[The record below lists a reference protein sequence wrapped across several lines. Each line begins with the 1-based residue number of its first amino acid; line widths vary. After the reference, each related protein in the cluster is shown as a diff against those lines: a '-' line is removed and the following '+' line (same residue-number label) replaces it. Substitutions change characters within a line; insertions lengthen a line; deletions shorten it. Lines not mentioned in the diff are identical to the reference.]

1 MSDAESHGPLE
12 GSEPYRHLCEHLE
25 EAGGSIPT
33 LRTVLWKIGAHPQLI
48 GHAAVFQHLLALLQ
62 TDVFAPHALA
72 WASGWREEVPSW
84 SHSLRKIDDIEQV
97 LREDPAL
104 EPMFRVARRKSDHP
118 LLRHGVT
125 RHPIAAAL
133 FNSPEIA
140 ASDLVAQHARDS
152 YQLARAHVVAIH
164 AEARARA
171 AAGIDEFMQHSGLKE
186 FAPVPVGS
194 GPVGLALREFSLARY
209 APLMRQ
215 FPTSSSTV
223 DFAFKVSHLRPDF
236 SCLPAGLRADAARYF
251 ESLKNF
257 ISTLPVLLTS
267 RNLTPRKRGAGET
280 DGSGG
285 SELRPGWV
293 GWAEARIER
302 TIDID
307 WTDDAP
313 PVTIISLPA
322 IDEPDDKQEEAEGEC
337 PRLARDE
344 PLETYD
350 PNAAQRHASRMR
362 LRQIAVENKSQQLA
376 WSMDVATG
384 SERARALRVAQAR
397 IDHYVQ
403 GSASN
408 QSKARLDAVGGVL
421 VKAMA
426 VFGWLVESTASI
438 AVLPVA
444 HLDAGL
450 VDSLAFVR
458 QDQIT
463 LLVLRD
469 SADPN
474 EWRPAAFLV
483 PALTPTYQTKL
494 PDTTAA
500 VGRLRQTA
508 FLIADAGGLGQDLL
522 SIAVRSGKLVDDR
535 ALVRRALGVENKTAR
550 SLARDCI
557 AEAADPINEDP
568 RAKLT
573 PARLTASVLV
583 AICQVSHDLVPAWM
597 IGHQQARTSEPR
609 LFYTQLRAARLAQWH
624 AEALVMLDGDSPPT
638 TPPAAD
644 VQLVADLQH
653 GWVGCRFVADLERV
667 REVIARL
674 QTSLRAPADFD
685 RRTVLK
691 QYHNHFT
698 LHAWLMLALPLAL
711 RPVAAGPGLS
721 QVVECMRGTYSWSD
735 VNVAG
740 ICDKHNGYQNK
751 SRLIPIPQTTVAVA
765 TELEQ
770 HNACVITRLALLSK
784 WQVLEPSAQRLFA
797 ILDDEQLTAVTPE
810 WITRELAA
818 LGLPVPCNFG
828 RALLR
833 TEWLQQG
840 CHGRLIDAHMGHFSR
855 YQNLFSKH
863 SSHDPSAH
871 LAAVRVQLPRYVAQL
886 GLTKIS
892 SLLVPTA
899 DRHDSMPIAWQ
910 LPVAGLKHTVH
921 QPKLRPIWWAVDKP
935 PVLPDAVAGVWAS
948 VRRHAV
954 HADQAVLDPLLWT
967 LARSSNPHA
976 QLLTGRAFVETGAAD
991 EDSARALVDEVLLI
1005 VQRHRLPQTCAA
1017 SWLRLLLAAEK
1028 RLQACG
1034 VVLANTPVAAL
1045 TTEPS
1050 SPVSP
1055 HATQRLPD
1063 LAYWR
1068 SALHAWVRERA
1079 AEPKDDPKYWAI
1091 AIGLSAVLN
1100 GMVLDALLLSRLL
1113 EHLATPGPR
1122 RLQRCGAEGEFAFLD
1137 FRLPSEVPG
1146 NRQLVRWFVD
1156 PLTELLIL
1164 QAPPFPDVPT
1174 LRGTSRYLNPFLRHH
1189 GTPRHRCP
1197 GGWRNVIGAARGFWS
1212 TRVPQHLVQAAQRG
1226 LSTTSL
1232 EEDCWRR
1239 IFGHAPLSS
1248 ERPGAPPHNV
1258 SASNASL
1265 TLEDLRRS
1273 SDEVATST
1281 ATARVDRAGAIAG
1294 ATESAGV
1301 DIQHYFLDQQC
1312 ARPWLMTVSEILAKP
1327 MDAAIGELKALGEA
1341 AAEGSFESGA
1351 CRWLART
1358 AAAWETEKG
1367 SDDPTPRTLVD
1378 LRRVSST
1385 LLPCLALE
1393 LGDRWFDCS
1402 NSGEF
1407 ALVSNALLHEPT
1419 PGCSR
1424 QILRRGLDLLR
1435 RHEPLCVAP
1444 ERAADDATDPIDTL
1458 EDIEDP
1464 GHDVRVDARIITIDE
1479 YRRALAIIHN
1489 GIDPPLGLQDREAL
1503 EDVLDLG
1510 AWSLARPREYLQARL
1525 GDFDLS
1531 GGGLSLSVRAYAG
1544 HDLKTHNGVR
1554 IIPLSLL
1561 APAEVTKRLRARIA
1575 QRMSDHGRP
1584 DSVEAR
1590 RQLLFRSPSDDR
1602 HIEHHDRLLSLLRR
1616 ILRNVTGDPAMR
1628 VYSLRHSG
1636 ANWLFLALEAQD
1648 DEIARS
1654 LWHRHPEMQR
1664 WIAQGSQLR
1673 QRLLGSTDRTDRR
1686 GCLAITKLMGH
1697 LASGTTFMH
1706 YLHTTSLLQLQAIR
1720 RLANDVPDAV
1730 MAAAAR
1736 ISSSTFSEQKLSG
1749 WAAVLRNARSRAGW
1763 TAEDERT
1770 AQGKGP
1776 ATSDSESR
1784 WLNFEQLAQLV
1795 NAHARFAQPAS
1806 AIGRHFAM
1814 SETSVQIVLDLA
1826 ADLADFTGAWAPE
1839 PEQDGL
1845 TPSAQILDY
1854 RMNEAER
1861 LQLRHLT
1868 MNIEALWRRRPQLA
1882 MQGVQLMIERT
1893 NRHHREVA
1901 LDQPDQ
1907 LSLLCECLEGI
1918 GVASDEVQVVLRR
1931 RDPNAMLPGWA
1942 VKQLGMYRDAAVELR
1957 SPDTASSDAALERWI
1972 SFRLVDRKGHG
1983 IPNIVAR
1990 ALFAAR
1996 VNMEVWGKAA

>member
-1 MSDAESHGPLE
+1 MSDAKSHGPLE
-12 GSEPYRHLCEHLE
+12 GSEPYRRLCEHFE
-25 EAGGSIPT
+25 EAGGSITT

-48 GHAAVFQHLLALLQ
+48 GHATVFQHLLALLH
-62 TDVFAPHALA
+62 TDVFAPGTLA
-72 WASGWREEVPSW
+72 WASSWREEVPSW
-84 SHSLRKIDDIEQV
+84 SHALRKIDDLEQV
-97 LREDPAL
+97 LLADPAL
-104 EPMFRVARRKSDHP
+104 EPMFRIARRESDHP

-140 ASDLVAQHARDS
+140 ASDLQAQHARDG

-164 AEARARA
+164 SEARARA
-171 AAGIDEFMQHSGLKE
+171 ATGIDEFMQHSGLKE

-215 FPTSSSTV
+215 LPTSSSTI
-223 DFAFKVSHLRPDF
+223 DFAFEVFHLRPDF

-251 ESLKNF
+251 ESLRNYF
-257 ISTLPVLLTS
+257 STLPALLTCT
-267 RNLTPRKRGAGET
+267 NLTPRKRAAGET
-280 DGSGG
+280 EGSGG

-302 TIDID
+302 TTDID

-313 PVTIISLPA
+313 PVTIISLPS

-337 PRLARDE
+337 PRLARDD

-350 PNAAQRHASRMR
+350 PTTAQRRASRMR
-362 LRQIAVENKSQQLA
+362 LRQIVVENKSQQLT

-384 SERARALRVAQAR
+384 SERARALQVAQAS
-397 IDHYVQ
+397 IDLYLH
-403 GSASN
+403 GGASN
-408 QSKARLDAVGGVL
+408 QSKARLFAVGGVL

-426 VFGWLVESTASI
+426 VFGWLAESTANI

-450 VDSLAFVR
+450 VDSLAYVR

-469 SADPN
+469 SAHVS

-494 PDTTAA
+494 ADTTAA

-508 FLIADAGGLGQDLL
+508 FLITDASGLGQDLL

-550 SLARDCI
+550 SLARDCL

-609 LFYTQLRAARLAQWH
+609 LYYTQLRAARLAQWH
-624 AEALVMLDGDSPPT
+624 AEALATLEGDSSPT

-644 VQLVADLQH
+644 AQSIAGLQH

-674 QTSLRAPADFD
+674 QKSLRAPADFD
-685 RRTVLK
+685 RRTVLRR
-691 QYHNHFT
+691 YHNHFT
-698 LHAWLMLALPLAL
+698 LHAWLMQALPLAL
-711 RPVAAGPGLS
+711 RPVAAGPGVS
-721 QVVECMRGTYSWSD
+721 QVVERVRGTGSWSD
-735 VNVAG
+735 VHMAG
-740 ICDKHNGYQNK
+740 VSDKHNGYQNK
-751 SRLIPIPQTTVAVA
+751 SRLIPISETTVTVA

-770 HNACVITRLALLSK
+770 HNACVITRLALHSQ
-784 WQVLEPSAQRLFA
+784 WQTLEPSAQRSFA

-833 TEWLQQG
+833 TEWLHQG
-840 CHGRLIDAHMGHFSR
+840 CHGRLIDAHMGHYGH
-855 YQNLFSKH
+855 YQNPFSKH

-871 LAAVRVQLPRYVAQL
+871 LAAVRGQLPRYLAHL
-886 GLTKIS
+886 GLTTIS

-899 DRHDSMPIAWQ
+899 DRHASLPIAWQ

-921 QPKLRPIWWAVDKP
+921 QPKLRPIWWTVDKP
-935 PVLPDAVAGVWAS
+935 PVLPEPAAGVWAL
-948 VRRHAV
+948 VRRHAAN
-954 HADQAVLDPLLWT
+954 ADQAVLDPLLWT

-976 QLLTGRAFVETGAAD
+976 QLLTGRAFVEAGAAD
-991 EDSARALVDEVLLI
+991 DDSARALVNEVLLT

-1017 SWLRLLLAAEK
+1017 SWLRLLLASQK
-1028 RLQACG
+1028 RLQARG
-1034 VVLANTPVAAL
+1034 VELVNTPVAAL

-1063 LAYWR
+1063 IAHWR

-1079 AEPKDDPKYWAI
+1079 ANPQDDPKYWAI

-1100 GMVLDALLLSRLL
+1100 GMLLDALLLSRFL
-1113 EHLATPGPR
+1113 EYLATPGPR
-1122 RLQRCGAEGEFAFLD
+1122 RLQRCGAEGEFAFLE
-1137 FRLPSEVPG
+1137 FRMPSEAPG
-1146 NRQLVRWFVD
+1146 GRQLVRWFVD
-1156 PLTELLIL
+1156 PLTELLVL

-1197 GGWRNVIGAARGFWS
+1197 GGWRNVIAAARGFWS
-1212 TRVPQHLVQAAQRG
+1212 TRVPQYLVQAAQRG

-1232 EEDCWRR
+1232 EEDSWRR
-1239 IFGHAPLSS
+1239 IFGHVPMRSD
-1248 ERPGAPPHNV
+1248 RPGAPPHDV
-1258 SASNASL
+1258 SASNATL

-1273 SDEVATST
+1273 SDEVATPAAAAS
-1281 ATARVDRAGAIAG
+1281 VDRTSAIAG
-1294 ATESAGV
+1294 ATVSAGV
-1301 DIQHYFLDQQC
+1301 DVEHYFLDQQC
-1312 ARPWLMTVSEILAKP
+1312 ARPWLMTVSEILARP
-1327 MDAAIGELKALGEA
+1327 MDTAIGELKALGES

-1358 AAAWETEKG
+1358 AAAWETEKRN
-1367 SDDPTPRTLVD
+1367 DDPTPRTLVD

-1393 LGDRWFDCS
+1393 LGDRWFDS
-1402 NSGEF
+1402 RNSGEF
-1407 ALVSNALLHEPT
+1407 ARVSDALRHEPI
-1419 PGCSR
+1419 PGRSR

-1435 RHEPLCVAP
+1435 RHEPLCMAP
-1444 ERAADDATDPIDTL
+1444 ERAAESATVPVDAL

-1479 YRRALAIIHN
+1479 YRRALTIIHN
-1489 GIDPPLGLQDREAL
+1489 GIEPPLRPQDREAL
-1503 EDVLDLG
+1503 EDLLDLG
-1510 AWSLARPREYLQARL
+1510 AWSLARPREYLEARL

-1544 HDLKTHNGVR
+1544 HDLKTNNGVR
-1554 IIPLSLL
+1554 NVPFSLL
-1561 APAEVTKRLRARIA
+1561 APAEATERLRARIA
-1575 QRMSDHGRP
+1575 KRLSEHSHP
-1584 DSVEAR
+1584 DSAEAR
-1590 RQLLFRSPSDDR
+1590 RQLLFRPSSDSQPR
-1602 HIEHHDRLLSLLRR
+1602 EHHDRLLSLLRR
-1616 ILRNVTGDPAMR
+1616 ILRNVTGDSTMR

-1648 DEIARS
+1648 DEITRS
-1654 LWHRHPEMQR
+1654 LWSKHPEMQR
-1664 WIAQGSQLR
+1664 WITQGSQLR
-1673 QRLLGSTDRTDRR
+1673 QRLLGSSDRTDRR
-1686 GCLAITKLMGH
+1686 ACMAITKLMGH
-1697 LASGTTFMH
+1697 MASATTFMH
-1706 YLHTTSLLQLQAIR
+1706 YLHTTSMLQLQAVR

-1736 ISSSTFSEQKLSG
+1736 ISSSTYSEQMLSG
-1749 WAAVLRNARSRAGW
+1749 WATVLRNARSRADW
-1763 TAEDERT
+1763 TAEDEST
-1770 AQGKGP
+1770 ALSQGL
-1776 ATSDSESR
+1776 ATSSDESR
-1784 WLNFEQLAQLV
+1784 WLSFENLTQLV
-1795 NAHARFAQPAS
+1795 NAHARFAQPIAD
-1806 AIGRHFAM
+1806 IGRHFAM
-1814 SETSVQIVLDLA
+1814 SETAVQIALDLA
-1826 ADLADFTGAWAPE
+1826 DELAEAGTPE
-1839 PEQDGL
+1839 AKPDG
-1845 TPSAQILDY
+1845 TAAGAQIQDY

-1861 LQLRHLT
+1861 LQLYHLT
-1868 MNIEALWRRRPQLA
+1868 LNIEALWRRCPLLA
-1882 MQGVQLMIERT
+1882 RQGVQLMIRQT
-1893 NRHHREVA
+1893 NRHHREFS
-1901 LDQPDQ
+1901 LNQPSQ
-1907 LSLLCECLEGI
+1907 LALLCEFLEGI
-1918 GVASDEVQVVLRR
+1918 GAASDEVQIVLRR
-1931 RDPNAMLPGWA
+1931 RDASATVPSWA
-1942 VKQLGMYRDAAVELR
+1942 LEPLGMYRDAAVEVR
-1957 SPDTASSDAALERWI
+1957 APDTASSDAALERWLSI
-1972 SFRLVDRKGHG
+1972 RLVDRKGHG
-1983 IPNIVAR
+1983 IPNIVSR

-1996 VNMEVWGKAA
+1996 VNMEVWDKAA